1 MQLTFADLIVIL
13 CNFRMS
19 YRELLELTKD
29 EKNQDNIVDAI
40 RDLLSDIAVVE
51 VSVPSRVEE
60 VQVEFFETKIS
71 MEY

>member
-1 MQLTFADLIVIL
+1 MQLTFADFIVIL

>member
-1 MQLTFADLIVIL
+1 M
-13 CNFRMS
+13 
-19 YRELLELTKD
+19 TKD